1 MVKTYTTELA
11 GRPLVMEFGKYCGQA
26 NGSVIVRLGDTV
38 VMVNATASDT
48 PREGQD
54 FFPLSVDFEEK
65 MYSVGKIPGGFI
77 KREGRPSEKATLTS
91 RLIDRPLRP
100 LFNKGMRNDVQ
111 VVATVLSVE
120 QDVPPDIPAMIG
132 ASAAI
137 AVSDIPW
144 AGPIGGVSVGLV
156 DGEIVINPNQEQ
168 RAVSK
173 LSLTVAGTDEAVLM
187 VEAGAKEISEAD
199 MLRAIL
205 TGHEEIKKLVAFQKQ
220 IVAEI
225 GKEKRVFPVAET
237 GEDVKAAVRADFFD
251 RCAWAFE
258 AFDRHE
264 RSAREEQVKQ
274 EAHELYAERFE
285 GRLNEVDDA
294 LYYLNKEIMRTKI
307 LEKGVRPDG
316 RSLTQIRP
324 IWCETGVL
332 PRVHGSGVFTRGETQ
347 VLSIATLAPVSE
359 AQVIEGLG
367 TETSE
372 RYMHNYNMPPYSTG
386 EAGRLKSPG
395 RREIGHGALAKRALE
410 PVIPSVDEFPYAIRV
425 VSEVLS
431 SNGSTS
437 QASVC
442 GSTLALM
449 DAGVPIKAP
458 VAGVAM
464 GLIKDTHSD
473 KVAVLTDI
481 QGLEDFLGDMDF
493 KVAGTM
499 NGITAIQ
506 MDIKI
511 KGIDEAILRQALSQ
525 ALDGRLFI
533 LGKMLEVLPQPRE
546 HLSAYAPKIVRFTI
560 NPDKIREVIGPG
572 GKMINKIIDE
582 TGVKIDIDDDGS
594 VYIATPDEAA
604 AAKARRI
611 IEGIA
616 KDIEVGE
623 VYTGKVV
630 RMMNFGVFVELLP
643 GKDGMVH
650 ISKLAKGRVEKCE
663 DVVKIGDELEV
674 KVAEIDSQGRIN
686 LIRNDIEYDNTEMPR
701 RSKFILKGGML
712 VAAMV
717 GLDARSTMDLDA
729 TIKGANVN
737 MEDVENMMAEI
748 ISVPIDDGV
757 TFQVKSISEIMD
769 EAEYPGIRVT
779 MTTLFDGMRTP
790 LKIDISTGDA
800 ITPKEVRYSFKLM
813 LEDRSI
819 DVWAYNLETVLAEKL
834 ETIITRT
841 TTNTRMRDFYD
852 IAILQQLYGDTLNP
866 QILHDALLATAH
878 KRGTERHLAEAAQ
891 VFDEVE
897 SSPVMQDLWTA
908 YQKKFSYASDLS
920 WDTIM
925 AAVRKLY
932 ASCEGKV

>member
-1 MVKTYTTELA
+1 MITHKQYPNHHIFETEIG
-11 GRPLVMEFGKYCGQA
+11 GRTFTVETGKVAELCNAEAICRY
-26 NGSVIVRLGDTV
+26 GDTV
-38 VMVNATASDT
+38 VMVNVTMSAQ
-48 PREGQD
+48 PREGVD
-54 FFPLSVDFEEK
+54 FFPLAVDFEEK
-65 MYSVGKIPGGFI
+65 QYSVGKIPGGFI
-77 KREGRPSEKATLTS
+77 KREGRPTEKATLTC

-100 LFNKGMRNDVQ
+100 LFPKGMRNDVQ
-111 VVATVLSVE
+111 VVATCLSV
-120 QDVPPDIPAMIG
+120 DKDIPPEVPAMIG
-132 ASAAI
+132 SSAALS
-137 AVSDIPW
+137 VSDIPW
-144 AGPIGGVSVGLV
+144 GGPTGTVVVGCV
-156 DGEIVINPNQEQ
+156 DGELVLCPDAAQ
-168 RAVSK
+168 REKST
-173 LSLTVAGTDEAVLM
+173 LHLTVSGTKDAVLM
-187 VEAGAKEISEAD
+187 VEAGAKEVPEEL

-205 TGHEEIKKLVAFQKQ
+205 FGHEEIKKLVAF
-220 IVAEI
+220 IEGIREEI
-225 GKEKRVFPVAET
+225 GKEKAEVALITT
-237 GEDVKAAVRADFFD
+237 GEDVKAAVREYAYDKC
-251 RCAWAFE
+251 RWVFE
-258 AFDRHE
+258 TTDRHE
-264 RSAREEQVKQ
+264 RQEREAQVK
-274 EAHELYAERFE
+274 AECEEHFAEQFE
-285 GRLNEVDDA
+285 GRLGEVDDA

-307 LEKGVRPDG
+307 LEQGVRPDG

-372 RYMHNYNMPPYSTG
+372 RYMHNYNMPLYSTG

-464 GLIKDTHSD
+464 GLIKDAHSD

-546 HLSAYAPKIVRFTI
+546 HLSAYAPKIIRFTI

-686 LIRNDIEYDNTEMPR
+686 LVRNDIEYDNAEMPR
-701 RSKFILKGGML
+701 RSAPGQRPPRR
-712 VAAMV
+712 
-717 GLDARSTMDLDA
+717 DANR
-729 TIKGANVN
+729 
-737 MEDVENMMAEI
+737 
-748 ISVPIDDGV
+748 
-757 TFQVKSISEIMD
+757 
-769 EAEYPGIRVT
+769 R
-779 MTTLFDGMRTP
+779 
-790 LKIDISTGDA
+790 
-800 ITPKEVRYSFKLM
+800 
-813 LEDRSI
+813 
-819 DVWAYNLETVLAEKL
+819 
-834 ETIITRT
+834 
-841 TTNTRMRDFYD
+841 
-852 IAILQQLYGDTLNP
+852 
-866 QILHDALLATAH
+866 
-878 KRGTERHLAEAAQ
+878 
-891 VFDEVE
+891 
-897 SSPVMQDLWTA
+897 
-908 YQKKFSYASDLS
+908 
-920 WDTIM
+920 
-925 AAVRKLY
+925 
-932 ASCEGKV
+932 